1 MHQRVRHQAH
11 ERLFRKYQMLQAQS
25 ACPTCHHQTTSD
37 PMDAVK
43 LYYLRA
49 GVGADFAVNPGRMA
63 NRKSTLNC
71 LYFLDP
77 LKNYK

>member
-1 MHQRVRHQAH
+1 
-11 ERLFRKYQMLQAQS
+11 
-25 ACPTCHHQTTSD
+25 
-37 PMDAVK
+37 MDAVK

-63 NRKSTLNC
+63 NRKSILNC